1 MSIPE
6 REDIVVKK
14 KAVIQQR
21 GTTTCGGLVSTGIQV
36 CVASCEEEL
45 RSFGVGERSTVASLK
60 LDKEL
65 SLDKEVLLVFSGVS
79 STLRA
84 LRARGR

>member
-1 MSIPE
+1 
-6 REDIVVKK
+6 V
-14 KAVIQQR
+14 
-21 GTTTCGGLVSTGIQV
+21 LTGIQV
-36 CVASCEEEL
+36 CVASREEEL
-45 RSFGVGERSTVASLK
+45 RSSDVAERSIDASFK

-65 SLDKEVLLVFSGVS
+65 SLDNEVSLVVSSAS